1 MPHLHVGV
9 KVADLLMFN
18 KTVISNGFSAP
29 IVDGDGWPVWGEK
42 PGSENNPS
50 DVVHVIIKVRG
61 TKAAERIVKIL
72 PHTVPLPDGTIALL
86 TSSINW
92 GEVISVYPDAPT
104 PAQQEIQEALDILKD
119 YADGLG
125 NEMSGA
131 TARNILAQSEA
142 AYHTLKDA
150 LNL

>member
-18 KTVISNGFSAP
+18 KTIISNGFSAP
-29 IVDGDGWPVWGEK
+29 IVDGDGWPIWGEK

-50 DVVHVIIKVRG
+50 DVMHVIIKVRG
-61 TKAAERIVKIL
+61 TKAAERIMKIL

-104 PAQQEIQEALDILKD
+104 PAQKEIKDALELLHN
-119 YADGLG
+119 YAVGLG
-125 NEMSGA
+125 QEYSGE
-131 TARNILAQSEA
+131 TAGTIIQAADEA
-142 AYHTLKDA
+142 RAVLVDA